1 MLGSR
6 YKKPPLPQVFLEG
19 KVSARTGA
27 MVWRT

>member
-6 YKKPPLPQVFLEG
+6 YKKSPFQRVFLEG
-19 KVSARTGA
+19 KGSAKTGA